1 MKLSTLFYCLLFFYT
16 FSIAQK
22 ADPVLNMGF
31 EDMEADS
38 KLPNGWI
45 QWGTPNFTLQVDS
58 TVKKSGQQ
66 SMLITSKGTSTYN
79 SFGCAAFK
87 IPSAYD
93 GKEITLEGYMKIE
106 NVEDGVAGLVLR
118 VDGPDNIIGFDNMQ
132 DRRIDGTIDW
142 KKYTTTVTFS
152 SDATNIYIGGIINGT
167 GKAWFD
173 DFQLFIDGVPL
184 RDVPIY
190 ERPKLPA
197 ELDTEFDEG
206 SNIKINE
213 LTVQQYESLYTLGK
227 IWGFVKYYHPKIA
240 TGDVNWDNELFRV
253 LPAVLNAK
261 NKKEFSD
268 ITEKWINQLGE
279 IEPNDG
285 TNGTSEDIKLSP
297 TTQWINDEEKLSAS
311 LMILLNKINN
321 AKRENKHFYI
331 GHTFNVGN
339 PVFKNEK
346 EYKNMAFDD
355 DGFKLLSL
363 YRYWNMIEYF
373 FPYKHLTDTKWEK
386 VLHDLIPTFLNADDE
401 LAYKLAT
408 LKIIG
413 KVQDTHAN
421 IWMRDSTLRNFH
433 GNYYVPMEV
442 KVVQEKVVITRFFND
457 SLQTEH
463 GLEIGDVLLQIGEQ
477 SVEEAINERSKYCPA
492 SNRPTQLRD
501 VARRLLCTNEK
512 TLQLT
517 LETNKGLRTFTLPTA
532 PVDPGIFWKK
542 DIGPWKIMDNNIG
555 YIYPGSMKKT
565 DVDAMMDSLKNTKGI
580 VIDLRCYP
588 SQFLVFSLGKY
599 LVENPTSFVKFTSG
613 SLQIPGEFTFGEFLE
628 IGEED
633 NQDFYKNQ
641 VVVMVDATTQS
652 QAEYTTMAFQS
663 APNVTVIGSTTA
675 AADGN
680 VSRIVLPG
688 GIRTMISGIG
698 VYYPDGRETQRVGVA
713 LDEEVK
719 PTVRGIR
726 AGRDE
731 MLERAVEII
740 MEQ

>member
-1 MKLSTLFYCLLFFYT
+1 MKISTLIYCLLFSFT
-16 FSIAQK
+16 LAIAQK

-31 EDMEADS
+31 EDMETDS
-38 KLPNGWI
+38 ELPNGWM
-45 QWGTPNFTLQVDS
+45 QWGTPNFNLQVDS

-66 SMLITSKGTSTYN
+66 SMLITFKGTSTYN

-87 IPSAYD
+87 IPSAYG

-132 DRRIDGTIDW
+132 DREINGTIDW

-152 SDATNIYIGGIINGT
+152 SEATNIFVGGIVNGT

-184 RDVPIY
+184 LDVPFY

-206 SNIKINE
+206 TNIKINE
-213 LTVQQYESLYTLGK
+213 LTAQQYESLYTLGK

-240 TGDVNWDNELFRV
+240 TGEVNWDNELFRV

-261 NKKEFSD
+261 NKKEFSG
-268 ITEKWINQLGE
+268 ITEKWINQLGK
-279 IEPNDG
+279 IEPNDS
-285 TNGTSEDIKLSP
+285 TNEVSDDIKLFP
-297 TTQWINDEEKLSAS
+297 TTQWINDGEKFSPS
-311 LMILLNKINN
+311 LIILLNKINN

-331 GHTFNVGN
+331 GHSFNVGN
-339 PVFKNEK
+339 PIFKNEK
-346 EYKNMAFDD
+346 AYENMAFDD

-373 FPYKHLTDTKWEK
+373 FPYKHLTDTQWEK
-386 VLHDLIPTFLNADDE
+386 VLHGLIPRFLSADEE
-401 LAYKLAT
+401 LSYKLAA
-408 LKIIG
+408 LEMIG

-421 IWMRDSTLRNFH
+421 IWRDSTLSDFH
-433 GNYYVPMEV
+433 GENYVPMELT
-442 KVVQEKVVITRFFND
+442 VVQDKVVITRFFND

-463 GLEIGDVLLQIGEQ
+463 GLEIGDVVLQIGEQ
-477 SVEEAINERSKYCPA
+477 SIAEAIEERSKYCPA

-501 VARRLLCTNEK
+501 VGRRLLCTNEN
-512 TLQLT
+512 TLELT
-517 LETNKGLRTFTLPTA
+517 LETNNGLQTLMLPTVPYDA
-532 PVDPGIFWKK
+532 GAFWQK

-555 YIYPGSMKKT
+555 YIYPGSMEGI

-588 SQFLVFSLGKY
+588 SQFLVFTLGKY
-599 LVENPTSFVKFTSG
+599 FVEQPAAFVKFTSG
-613 SLQIPGEFTFGEFLE
+613 NLQTPGEFTFGDHLE
-628 IGEED
+628 TGVED
-633 NQDFYKNQ
+633 NQNYYKNK
-641 VVVMVDATTQS
+641 VVVMVNATTQS

-680 VSRIVLPG
+680 VSRLSLPG
-688 GIRTMISGIG
+688 GIGTMISGIG
-698 VYYPDGRETQRVGVA
+698 VYYPDGRETQRVGIA

-719 PTVRGIR
+719 PTVQGIK
-726 AGRDE
+726 AGWDE
-731 MLERAVEII
+731 MLERAIEII
-740 MEQ
+740 EQK